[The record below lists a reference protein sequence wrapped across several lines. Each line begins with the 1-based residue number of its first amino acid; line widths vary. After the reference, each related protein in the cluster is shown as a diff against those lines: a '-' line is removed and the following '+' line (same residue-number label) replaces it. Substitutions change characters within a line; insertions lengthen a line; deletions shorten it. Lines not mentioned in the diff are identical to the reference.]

1 MRLVKYR
8 QGMVAALVL
17 LMLNAGAAF
26 SQTGEEGNFSDFNW
40 HAMLGLDSPTVL
52 KKLWEHARLF
62 PGQAYDTKAILD
74 IELDI
79 YSRGK
84 ALEKSFPYDS
94 GLESRSRYPMTY
106 DRKYSEWLDLPW
118 AELLKLNVRSAMQYL
133 LLEILYTKS
142 IQKSKTEIP
151 VHWTLYREYFNYYY
165 VLKLTSK

>member
-1 MRLVKYR
+1 MRLVKCR
-8 QGMVAALVL
+8 PGMVAAFVL
-17 LMLNAGAAF
+17 LMLNTGTAF
-26 SQTGEEGNFSDFNW
+26 CQTGEEANFSDFNW

-52 KKLWEHARLF
+52 NKLWGHAQLF
-62 PGQAYDTKAILD
+62 KDQTYDTKAILD

-79 YSRGK
+79 YARGK
-84 ALEKSFPYDS
+84 VLEKTFSYDS
-94 GLESRSRYPMTY
+94 GQESRSRYQVTY

-142 IQKSKTEIP
+142 IPKSKTEIP

-165 VLKLTSK
+165 VLKLASK